1 MYVSGSLAIL
11 LVALVLDRLVGDPD
25 AIWSRVPHPVVG
37 FGKLVGVF
45 DRTFNDEDVSGAARA
60 RRGFFSILLL
70 VVFGAVVGR
79 WLDMLLGLIGI
90 AGIVVEILVVT
101 VLLAQKS
108 LVDHVRAVRDGLS
121 EGGLDGGR
129 EAVSLIVGRDP
140 ETLDE
145 SAVARAAVESLAE
158 NASDGVVAPAFW
170 YAVFGLPGLFAYKII
185 NTADSMI
192 GHRNEKY
199 LAFGRSSAILDDIV
213 NWIPA
218 RLTGLMIAIADGSLR
233 GLRRARRTL
242 VVMVRDARLH
252 RSPNAGW
259 PESAMAAAT
268 GVALGGPRYYGGELT
283 DDPFLNVAGR
293 HSVTEKDIETAI
305 AVFWR
310 AMTVLAVVVAVLAAL
325 I

>member
-1 MYVSGSLAIL
+1 MYVPGSLAIL
-11 LVALVLDRLVGDPD
+11 LAALILDRLIGDPG
-25 AIWSRVPHPVVG
+25 AIWSRLPHPVVG
-37 FGKLVGVF
+37 FGKLVSIF
-45 DRTFNDEDVSGAARA
+45 DRSFNDENISGSARA
-60 RRGFFSILLL
+60 RRGFFAIFML
-70 VVFGAVVGR
+70 VVFGAVIGR
-79 WLDMLLGLIGI
+79 SLDLVLSLIGV
-90 AGIVVEILVVT
+90 AGVVVEILVVA

-108 LVDHVRAVRDGLS
+108 LVDHVRAVRDGLD
-121 EGGLDGGR
+121 ERGLEGGR

-170 YAVFGLPGLFAYKII
+170 YAVFGLPGLFVYKII

-192 GHRNEKY
+192 GHRSEKY
-199 LAFGRSSAILDDIV
+199 IDFGRSSAILDDIV

-218 RLTGLMIAIADGSLR
+218 RLTGLMIAIADGSLH

-242 VVMVRDARLH
+242 VVMVRDAKLH

-259 PESAMAAAT
+259 PESAMAAST

-293 HSVTEKDIETAI
+293 HSVTEKDIDKAV
-305 AVFWR
+305 AVFSR
-310 AMTVLAVVVAVLAAL
+310 AMTVLAVAVAVLAAV

>member
-1 MYVSGSLAIL
+1 M
-11 LVALVLDRLVGDPD
+11 LV
-25 AIWSRVPHPVVG
+25 I
-37 FGKLVGVF
+37 
-45 DRTFNDEDVSGAARA
+45 
-60 RRGFFSILLL
+60 
-70 VVFGAVVGR
+70 FGAVIGR
-79 WLDMLLGLIGI
+79 WLDLLLGLIGV
-90 AGIVVEILVVT
+90 AGIVVEVLVVT

-108 LVDHVRAVRDGLS
+108 LVDHVRAVREGLD
-121 EGGLDGGR
+121 EGGLEGGR

-213 NWIPA
+213 NWVPA
-218 RLTGLMIAIADGSLR
+218 RLTGLMIAIADGSLH

-293 HSVTEKDIETAI
+293 HSVTEKDIDKAV